1 MSISEHETVTK
12 NADTIHGAA
21 RVLGANAPTP
31 EEELIVYE
39 YILIATDGSDLA
51 MKAVDHGLAL
61 AKALNAKAIAIT
73 ATESWTSFASG
84 EMAMA
89 FPIEDYEKGCAEG
102 AAKILGAVS
111 NRADKIGI
119 TCKTLH
125 VKDQFAAEGILEAA
139 KSLGCDL
146 IVMASHGR
154 RGLPRLLL
162 GSQANKVVTHSAVP
176 VLICR

>member
-1 MSISEHETVTK
+1 VITED
-12 NADTIHGAA
+12 N
-21 RVLGANAPTP
+21 
-31 EEELIVYE
+31 IVFKF
-39 YILIATDGSDLA
+39 ILIATDGSDLA
-51 MKAVDHGLAL
+51 MKAVDQGLEL
-61 AKALNAKAIAIT
+61 AKALNTKVIAIT
-73 ATESWTSFASG
+73 ATESWISIASG

-89 FPIEDYEKGCAEG
+89 FPIEDYEKSCAEG

-111 NRADKIGI
+111 ERAGKIGI
-119 TCKTLH
+119 ACKTLH

-162 GSQANKVVTHSAVP
+162 GSQSNKVVTHSAVP